1 MQFVFEG
8 IEMDVT
14 CLSLSSISSLI
25 QGHAST
31 CKHLQAPAP
40 EDFLR
45 SIIITV
51 SYSLAGM
58 TVIRTE
64 RILNT

>member
-1 MQFVFEG
+1 MEA
-8 IEMDVT
+8 
-14 CLSLSSISSLI
+14 CSLSLKGSKWTSLVF
-25 QGHAST
+25 HYRPFHPSF
-31 CKHLQAPAP
+31 KDPQAPAP

-64 RILNT
+64 RIP